1 MAPSST
7 NNDKRKRVDV
17 DLTGSDDEQT
27 SSRKAPRTAAP
38 SSQISRSQRPF
49 AAAGSSTS
57 AYSRPSSSAPTRHV
71 APWSSYNGTHPEA
84 EREAWLAN
92 DIEDDIDEV
101 IASSQDDAAGSDRL
115 RLYGD
120 LSIKIVG
127 CQYYR
132 GNANPGE
139 HILMRREPG
148 NPYDTNA
155 IRIDNVSGHQIGHI
169 PRKTAE
175 KLSKYIDNR
184 WLRCEGQLAGVK
196 STFDCPLT
204 VHLFGPDPTSD
215 EGKTL
220 VEKMKVDKLPIRAIT
235 DAEKAEKQR
244 AKAAQEAEK
253 NRLKEARR
261 AAAAGGGSGS
271 ASKGG
276 QPTYANGHIPNGT
289 QEQQMAEILE
299 ASARI
304 HPRGVAATQQMGMN
318 EDDLKNMPLASQPKG
333 IKTSMLPYQLQAL
346 RWLLEHETPAL
357 PGPGTDESVQLW
369 TRSNGGYT
377 NLASNFTTIQAP
389 PLASGG
395 ILADDMGLG
404 KTLEMISLI
413 VADAE
418 KFGRGTTLVV
428 APLSVMS
435 NWTTQIDAHVKQS
448 SKMSCYTYHGT
459 GRVDSMAAEDFAN
472 YDVVLTTYQTLA
484 SDFMPRG
491 KGSKQPENKLREKGL
506 YSMEWRRVILDE
518 GHIVRNPQTKGAG
531 AVNNLTSRSRWVLT
545 GTPIVNSLRD
555 LFSLLRFVGITG
567 GLNQL
572 DVFNAVLV
580 RPLSNGGAKSEDASI
595 LLQAVMRAFTL
606 RRRKDM
612 AFIDLRLPKLEEF
625 VHRLDFTE
633 KEQARYDAFRDE
645 AKGLMMKYEQNAAAG
660 AKTTATYNHVLEVL
674 LRMRQCCNHWGLC
687 KERVSRLL
695 AQLEKQAVVDL
706 NPENTKALRD
716 ILQVQIESAEEC
728 AICLETLHEP
738 VITACG
744 HSFGKDCIV
753 RVIEGQHKC
762 PMCRAGLKDETC
774 LVKPATET
782 GDEKADDE
790 VDLHQSS
797 SKLEGIVKILQ
808 ATKTDKTIVFSQW
821 TSFLDIVSAR
831 LDKDGVKYCRL
842 DGTMNVAKRDEAIEA
857 LNSDP
862 KTTVMLASLAACSVG
877 LNLTAASN
885 VILSDTW
892 WAPAIED
899 QAVDRVHRLGQ
910 KKETKVFRLV
920 MEGSIEE
927 ETIRIQTDKR
937 KLMALAFSEK
947 SNQRAAP
954 KTSRIAD
961 IQRLL
966 A

>member
-17 DLTGSDDEQT
+17 DLTGNDDEQT

-49 AAAGSSTS
+49 AAAGSST
-57 AYSRPSSSAPTRHV
+57 T
-71 APWSSYNGTHPEA
+71 

-101 IASSQDDAAGSDRL
+101 IGSSQDDAAGSDRL
-115 RLYGD
+115 QLYGD

-184 WLRCEGQLAGVK
+184 WLRYSSLMADGVLVRLADRE
-196 STFDCPLT
+196 T
-204 VHLFGPDPTSD
+204 GPDPTSD

-220 VEKMKVDKLPIRAIT
+220 VEKMKVDKLPIKAIT
-235 DAEKAEKQR
+235 DAEKAEKQP
-244 AKAAQEAEK
+244 
-253 NRLKEARR
+253 
-261 AAAAGGGSGS
+261 AGGGSGS

-304 HPRGVAATQQMGMN
+304 DPRGVAVTQQMGMN

-346 RWLLEHETPAL
+346 RWLLDHETPVL

-377 NLASNFTTIQAP
+377 NLASNFTTSQAP

-633 KEQARYDAFRDE
+633 KEQTRYDAFRDE

-762 PMCRAGLKDETC
+762 PMCRAELKDESC

-947 SNQRAAP
+947 SNKRAAP